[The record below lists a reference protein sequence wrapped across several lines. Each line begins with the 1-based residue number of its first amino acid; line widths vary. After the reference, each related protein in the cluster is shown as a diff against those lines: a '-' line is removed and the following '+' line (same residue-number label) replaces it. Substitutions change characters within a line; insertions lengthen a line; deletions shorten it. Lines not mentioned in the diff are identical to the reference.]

1 MISKLVTGPLWRLLE
16 NPDIS
21 FFGMNDFWTL
31 LVEKVSEFS
40 GDASSLLLG
49 QKVFQENN
57 IERRMWQCQSISF
70 CYLLI
75 I

>member
-21 FFGMNDFWTL
+21 FFGMNDFWML
-31 LVEKVSEFS
+31 LVEKVSKYF

-49 QKVFQENN
+49 QKVFQEDN
-57 IERRMWQCQSISF
+57 IDK
-70 CYLLI
+70 
-75 I
+75 